1 MWKLKCLGNHPSLI
15 AGKVRA
21 GDPVAHS
28 WLVNLGKNSGCWGP
42 KSQIEA
48 AEGTLVLAL
57 QDRALAV

>member
-1 MWKLKCLGNHPSLI
+1 M
-15 AGKVRA
+15 
-21 GDPVAHS
+21 AHS

>member
-1 MWKLKCLGNHPSLI
+1 M
-15 AGKVRA
+15 AR
-21 GDPVAHS
+21 S

-57 QDRALAV
+57 QWQAMPGQAMPPL